1 MLLKLMRLLKILRVS
16 VRYGLDEIAISGLK
30 KPRITKLID
39 TVFFWRDLSAP
50 RGVRLRMALEELG
63 PIFVKFGQVLSTR
76 SDLIP
81 PDLQIEL
88 ARLQD
93 RVPPFD
99 PDLAIAQIRK
109 SLGAHPDELFATFE
123 RNPVASASIAQVHFA
138 VLKDG
143 RQVAVKVLRPGMK
156 KNIDDDVALMH
167 VAADWISSLWAD
179 SKRLKPKEVV
189 AEFDKYLHDELDL
202 MREAAN
208 ASQLRRNFADSDL
221 LLVPEM
227 HWDYCSSSVIVME
240 RMHGIPVSQIDRL
253 EAAGVD
259 MKKLSSDGVE
269 IFFTQV
275 FRDGF
280 FHADMHP
287 GNILV
292 SVEPETFGRYI
303 ALDFGIVGTLTDY
316 DKDYLSQNF
325 LAFFRRDY
333 KRVAEAHIESGW
345 APKETRVD
353 ELESAVRACC
363 EPIFD
368 RPLKDIS
375 FGQILLRLFQTS
387 RRFNVE
393 VQPQLVL
400 LQKTLLNIEGLGRQL
415 DPDLDLW
422 KTAKPY
428 LENWM
433 GEQVGWKGLIQR
445 LKAEAPRY
453 AHIFPQLPRLAH
465 QALERAAERPNDNT
479 ELMKILILEQQRT
492 NRMLSLVIYFAGAFA
507 LGVAAF
513 QLYQRFHHLL

>member
-1 MLLKLMRLLKILRVS
+1 MQKFLRLLKILRVS
-16 VRYGLDEIAISGLK
+16 IRYGLDEIAISGLK

-39 TVFFWRDLSAP
+39 TVFFWRDLSSP

-81 PDLQIEL
+81 ADLVIEL
-88 ARLQD
+88 SRLQD

-99 PDLAIAQIRK
+99 SDLAIAQIRK
-109 SLGAHPDELFATFE
+109 SLGAHPDQLFATFE
-123 RNPVASASIAQVHFA
+123 RTPVASASIAQVHFA
-138 VLKDG
+138 TLKDG
-143 RQVAVKVLRPGMK
+143 REVAVKVLRPGMK
-156 KNIDDDVALMH
+156 KSIDEDVALMH
-167 VAADWISSLWAD
+167 IAAEWIGNVWAD

-208 ASQLRRNFADSDL
+208 ASQLRRNFADSQL

-227 HWDYCSSSVIVME
+227 HWDYCSPSVIVME

-253 EAAGVD
+253 AAAGVD
-259 MKKLSSDGVE
+259 LKKLSSDGVE

-292 SVEPETFGRYI
+292 SIEPETFGRYI

-433 GEQVGWKGLIQR
+433 GEQVGIKGFMQR

-453 AHIFPQLPRLAH
+453 AHIFPQLPRLVH
-465 QALERAAERPNDNT
+465 QALERQAERPNDNT
-479 ELMKILILEQQRT
+479 ELLKVLVREQQHT
-492 NRMLSLVIYFAGAFA
+492 NRLLRAVVYIGGLIG
-507 LGVAAF
+507 LGVAGVE
-513 QLYQRFHHLL
+513 LYQRYHHLI